1 MNLVV
6 NDNGKFKVGHYLN
19 GKETLYSAI
28 YTSWQKAVNAQNA
41 MEKLVAKETPNDN
54 YTFYITEEV

>member
-28 YTSWQKAVNAQNA
+28 YTSWQKAVNPQNA
-41 MEKLVAKETPNDN
+41 MKK
-54 YTFYITEEV
+54 